1 MKYPKKSKSV
11 PVRVRITED
20 QFRRLCDSLLEEQ
33 VNKSQFIR
41 ESIDEKIES
50 VSRKLLNESKPLK
63 TFDILD
69 SLFKNKDYG
78 KH

>member
-1 MKYPKKSKSV
+1 MKYPNKSKSV

-20 QFRRLCDSLLEEQ
+20 QFRRLCDSLIEEQ

-50 VSRKLLNESKPLK
+50 VSRRALNESKPIK
-63 TFDILD
+63 SFDILD
-69 SLFKNKDYG
+69 TLFKNENYG
-78 KH
+78 K

>member
-1 MKYPKKSKSV
+1 MKYTNKSKSV

-20 QFRRLCDSLLEEQ
+20 QFRRLCDSLIEEQ

-50 VSRKLLNESKPLK
+50 VRRRTLNDSKPLK
-63 TFDILD
+63 VSDILD
-69 SLFKNKDYG
+69 TIFKNEDYG
-78 KH
+78 K